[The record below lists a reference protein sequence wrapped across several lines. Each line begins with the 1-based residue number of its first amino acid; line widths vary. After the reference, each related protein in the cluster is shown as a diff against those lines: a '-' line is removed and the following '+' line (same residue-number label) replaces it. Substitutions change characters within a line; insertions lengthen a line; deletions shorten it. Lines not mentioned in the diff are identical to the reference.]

1 MIAVKKEGILLNKSD
16 LNFENAGVLNPAGF
30 QEGKII
36 DVLYRPARKGND
48 SSIGYCQL
56 SDLMAVAK
64 RLSVPLL
71 STIEENESHG
81 IEDPRLVKIEDFYY
95 LTFTAYDGVN
105 AMGALATSTNLLHFD
120 RRGVIVPEFS
130 FDKVF

>member
-1 MIAVKKEGILLNKSD
+1 MIAVKKEGILLNKTD
-16 LNFENAGVLNPAGF
+16 LNFENAGVLNSAVF

-36 DVLYRPARKGND
+36 DVLYRPVRKGND

-56 SDLMAVAK
+56 SDLMAFAK

-130 FDKVF
+130 FDEVF